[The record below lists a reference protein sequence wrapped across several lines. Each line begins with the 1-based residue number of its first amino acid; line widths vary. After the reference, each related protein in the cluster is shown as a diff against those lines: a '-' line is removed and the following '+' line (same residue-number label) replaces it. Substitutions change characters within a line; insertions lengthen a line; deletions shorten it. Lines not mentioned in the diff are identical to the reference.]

1 MKIFVIA
8 HKPYKNKFEN
18 VPDIYVTLTVGVENG
33 NKSNTGALKDNTDI
47 NISLKNQSY
56 CELTGLYWIWK
67 NYKDDVIGI
76 DHYRRYFIKENNG
89 KRKELINEDD
99 VKKYLKKYDILV
111 PKKYSFLNNKTV
123 GQQFCYS
130 HDPLVW
136 SSIREII
143 KGKYPEYLNDFDEI
157 NYQNYE
163 YLFNMLICRKELFD
177 KYCEWLFSI
186 LFLLEPTVDLNRY
199 NDYNKRMFGFAAER
213 LFNIWIKHKKVKI
226 KELPVAFT
234 DKRSVNKRIKNKLKK
249 IYNAI
254 K

>member
-8 HKPYKNKFEN
+8 HKPYKNKFDK
-18 VPDIYVTLTVGVENG
+18 VPNIYVTLTVGVNNG
-33 NKSNTGALKDNTDI
+33 NRSNTGALKDNDGK
-47 NISLKNQSY
+47 NISSKNQSY

-67 NYKDDVIGI
+67 NYTDDIVGI
-76 DHYRRYFIKENNG
+76 DHYRRYFVKENNG
-89 KRKELINEDD
+89 KQKELLNESDI
-99 VKKYLKKYDILV
+99 KEYLQKYDVLV
-111 PKKYSFLNNKTV
+111 PQKYSFPNNKTV

-136 SSIREII
+136 NSIREIL
-143 KGKYPEYLNDFDEI
+143 KSKYPDYLEDFDKI

-177 KYCEWLFSI
+177 EYCEWLFSV
-186 LFLLEPTVDLNRY
+186 LFLLEPTVDLDKY
-199 NDYNKRMFGFAAER
+199 NDYNKRMFGFVAER
-213 LFNIWIKHKKVKI
+213 LFNIWIKHKKIKV

-234 DKRSVNKRIKNKLKK
+234 DKRPINKRIKNKLKK
-249 IYNAI
+249 IYNAV